1 MTAMAYPQ
9 QWRGPGPW
17 EKRCAR
23 MSRHRHHGN
32 RAFFGPGGPGFGPGF
47 GPPFGPR
54 GRRAARGDVR
64 AAVLLLL
71 AEEPRNGYALMQE
84 IEERSEGVWRPS
96 PGSIYPALA
105 QLEDEGLVEATK
117 EGSGRVFA
125 LTDAPDHGWLANRGP
140 GLALGAVTVWSRSW
154 PISPIAVAITTAVA
168 ALVAFVRVERHR
180 AAVRRD
186 PLVDPRLF
194 TTGDQRKRAVELLT
208 EARRGL
214 YRILSEDEPA
224 DE

>member
-1 MTAMAYPQ
+1 MTAMAYPH
-9 QWRGPGPW
+9 QWRGPASW
-17 EKRCAR
+17 EQRCAR

-125 LTDAPDHGWLANRGP
+125 LTDAGREHVEARREELGEPWKAVSGGFPKEAGELRDLMMQ
-140 GLALGAVTVWSRSW
+140 LGAAAMQVVH
-154 PISPIAVAITTAVA
+154 AGTA
-168 ALVAFVRVERHR
+168 E
-180 AAVRRD
+180 
-186 PLVDPRLF
+186 
-194 TTGDQRKRAVELLT
+194 QRKRAVDLLT

-214 YRILSEDEPA
+214 YRILSEDEPG
-224 DE
+224 E

>member
-1 MTAMAYPQ
+1 MRHHPDHHQGTCVRHHHRRHNRMWGP
-9 QWRGPGPW
+9 PGP
-17 EKRCAR
+17 
-23 MSRHRHHGN
+23 
-32 RAFFGPGGPGFGPGF
+32 
-47 GPPFGPR
+47 PPFGPR

-71 AEEPRNGYALMQE
+71 AEEPRNGYALMQD

-125 LTDAPDHGWLANRGP
+125 LTDTGREHVEARREDLGEPWKAVSGGRPKEAGELRDL
-140 GLALGAVTVWSRSW
+140 LMQLGA
-154 PISPIAVAITTAVA
+154 A
-168 ALVAFVRVERHR
+168 AMQVVSAGNAE
-180 AAVRRD
+180 
-186 PLVDPRLF
+186 
-194 TTGDQRKRAVELLT
+194 QRQRAVELLT
-208 EARRGL
+208 ETRRGL
-214 YRILSEDEPA
+214 YRILAEDDPG